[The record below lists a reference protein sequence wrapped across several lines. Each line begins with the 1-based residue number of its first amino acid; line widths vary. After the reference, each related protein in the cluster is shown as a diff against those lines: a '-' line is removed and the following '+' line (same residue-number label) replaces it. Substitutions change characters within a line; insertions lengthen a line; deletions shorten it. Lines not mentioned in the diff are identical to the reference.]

1 MEAYALQIV
10 QKYKTAI
17 CLEKYLIRTAP
28 RCTLAW
34 FHIFSGKTIFLKGKK
49 KIFFAEIVGSA
60 PQMPDNQQSLMLAKE
75 AYWQN
80 CPFHF
85 LPMFTQNNMFTQ
97 NQADSKYFGLEIEL

>member
-28 RCTLAW
+28 HRTLAW
-34 FHIFSGKTIFLKGKK
+34 FHIFSGETIFLKEF
-49 KIFFAEIVGSA
+49 FFAEIVGSA
-60 PQMPDNQQSLMLAKE
+60 PQMPDNQQSLTLAKE

-85 LPMFTQNNMFTQ
+85 LPMFTQNIMFTQ